1 MPQSGSLTGQILS
14 KLPGLNHG
22 GGLLLS
28 LSLSLSLSLCQSI
41 NQPHSHTAKRI
52 FLLET
57 GELFADQINIRLAKI
72 SLPTTVLEEENC
84 QKRENNFGV
93 KNKKSVNRS
102 RAV

>member
-22 GGLLLS
+22 GGLL

>member
-1 MPQSGSLTGQILS
+1 M
-14 KLPGLNHG
+14 
-22 GGLLLS
+22 
-28 LSLSLSLSLCQSI
+28 
-41 NQPHSHTAKRI
+41 RI